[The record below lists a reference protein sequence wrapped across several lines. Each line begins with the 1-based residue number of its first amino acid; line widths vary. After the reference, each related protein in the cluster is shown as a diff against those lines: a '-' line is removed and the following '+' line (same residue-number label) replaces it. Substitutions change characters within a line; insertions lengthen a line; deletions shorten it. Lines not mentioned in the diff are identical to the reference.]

1 MSTVR
6 VDELAQEYG
15 INPEELFSQLKSMG
29 FDVVNVTSSVDRA
42 LVDMVSDMLTN
53 AAPKEREETSK
64 RRIVSVRK
72 GEAEVEVRMEEEADE
87 EDEPEEA
94 LETDLS
100 EEAVQPEGEEALEA
114 SAAPDADEAVT
125 ETGEDAA
132 TQETAEEADEP
143 ADQVSDGAG
152 DDSLPEELSTDDLA
166 ADGPTEEEVQER
178 ERKKRQ
184 IPLTTLSIEKNL
196 SNIGTEIQTPKVI
209 QQAEPE
215 KPAETAAEDTRG
227 KGKKSMI
234 EEDEQSRKPAAKK
247 GRKSRKELG
256 EDVPDVDALLAEAA
270 AEAADTD
277 EPTLKVVEI
286 KHSTTPQPVRR
297 KEQPM
302 RRRGKKPRK
311 RDRMDVDVDVDAPVE
326 SAVLVQ
332 KTIRITPGLTVS
344 SLAGLTGTKA
354 SEIIKVLFQLGIM
367 ATINQTLDPE
377 TAALVVTELG
387 FEVEVVAHSIDDFL
401 KEDPEQVENLIGRPP
416 VITVMGH
423 VDHGKTSLLDAVRET
438 DVASGEA
445 GGITQHIGAH
455 LVKHTKGQLVFLDT
469 PGHEAFTAMRS
480 RGAQITDIVVLVVA
494 ADDGVK
500 PQTIEA
506 IDHAKAAGV
515 PIIVAVN
522 KMDKPEADSEKVMRE
537 LSDQGVIAEEWGGES
552 LFAKVSAKNREGMD
566 DLLDLIILQS
576 EMLELTADPER
587 EARGTVIESKLDK
600 GRGPVATML
609 VQKGTLRPGD
619 LMVAG
624 RVVGRVRALMDDRG
638 KKVGEA
644 GPSVPVEVLGL
655 GGVPHAGE
663 PFVVFTDELK
673 AKRIA
678 QLREAE
684 IEAVKASHKKVTLE
698 DLFNQIQDGEVKDL
712 SVVLK
717 ADVQG
722 SVGAIRDSLMKQATD
737 EVRVKVIH
745 EGTGGINEGD
755 VMLASASNAII
766 IGFNVRPDNKALEAV
781 RKEQV
786 DVRFYNVIY
795 DVVKDIRDALT
806 GLLSPVFTE
815 EILGR
820 AEIRETFHVPKIGTI
835 AGCYVVDGT
844 IQRNAQ
850 VRVIRDGVVIHDG
863 KIDSLRRFKDDV
875 REVAN
880 GYECGI
886 GLENYNDVKQDDIL
900 ENYEMIEQEAKL

>member
-53 AAPKEREETSK
+53 VAPKEREETSK

-72 GEAEVEVRMEEEADE
+72 GEAEVEVRMEEETDE
-87 EDEPEEA
+87 EEEA
-94 LETDLS
+94 EGAKEADQADL
-100 EEAVQPEGEEALEA
+100 PEGEEATAEA
-114 SAAPDADEAVT
+114 QAATEPGEEA
-125 ETGEDAA
+125 E

-143 ADQVSDGAG
+143 ADQVSDES
-152 DDSLPEELSTDDLA
+152 DDDNLAEELSSDELI
-166 ADGPTEEEVQER
+166 ADGPTEEEIVKQ

-184 IPLTTLSIEKNL
+184 IPLTTLTIEKDI
-196 SNIGTEIQTPKVI
+196 SDIGTEIQTPKVI
-209 QQAEPE
+209 QQAEAE
-215 KPAETAAEDTRG
+215 KQAQAPTEITRSKVK
-227 KGKKSMI
+227 KGKV
-234 EEDEQSRKPAAKK
+234 EEDEKSRKPATKK
-247 GRKSRKELG
+247 SRKSRKELL
-256 EDVPDVDALLAEAA
+256 EDVEAVDAFLDEAA
-270 AEAADTD
+270 ETAETD

-286 KHSTTPQPVRR
+286 KHSATSQPVRR

-311 RDRMDVDVDVDAPVE
+311 RDRMDVEVDVDTPVE
-326 SAVLVQ
+326 SAVPVL

-377 TAALVVTELG
+377 TAALVVSELG

-401 KEDPEQVENLIGRPP
+401 KEDPEQEENLTGRPP

-455 LVKHTKGQLVFLDT
+455 LVNHTKGQLVFLDT

-480 RGAQITDIVVLVVA
+480 RGAQVTDIVVLVVA

-506 IDHAKAAGV
+506 IDHAKAAEV

-522 KMDKPEADSEKVMRE
+522 KMDKPEADAEKVMRE
-537 LSDQGVIAEEWGGES
+537 LSDHGVIAEEWGGDS

-576 EMLELTADPER
+576 EVLELTADPER

-624 RVVGRVRALMDDRG
+624 TVMGRVRALMDDRG

-698 DLFNQIQDGEVKDL
+698 DLFNQIQDGEIKDL

-835 AGCYVVDGT
+835 AGCYVVDGV
-844 IQRNAQ
+844 IKRNAQ
-850 VRVIRDGVVIHDG
+850 VRVVRDGVVVHDG

-886 GLENYNDVKQDDIL
+886 GLENYNDVKTDDIL